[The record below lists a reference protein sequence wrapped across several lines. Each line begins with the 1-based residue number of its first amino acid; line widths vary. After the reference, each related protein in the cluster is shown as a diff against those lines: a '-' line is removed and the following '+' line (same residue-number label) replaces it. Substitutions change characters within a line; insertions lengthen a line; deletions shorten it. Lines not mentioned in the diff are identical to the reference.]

1 MRPPRLLL
9 PVLWLLLMAAAVL
22 VLVRA
27 RYSADLSAFLPRTPS
42 HSQQLLVEQLRDG
55 LASRLVLIGIEGGD
69 ARERAAASLA
79 LAHTLRA
86 SGVFLS
92 VSDGAAQDAERDR
105 DFLFAHRY
113 VLSNAVDAARFSTD
127 GLRAAIV
134 ADIGLLSSPAGALAQ
149 SLLRSDPTGETL
161 QVLDT
166 LSGEGAPHHEQGV
179 WSSPDGRRAL
189 LIAATRASGSD
200 TDAQAR
206 ALGLIR
212 TSFAASATATA
223 APLRLLLAGAPLFA
237 VQARV
242 TIEREAVRLS
252 LLSGTL
258 IVTLLLLVYRSVG
271 TLLLGMLPVMSG
283 ALSGV
288 AVVALGFGVVHGV
301 TLGFGVTLI
310 GESVDYSVYLLLQ
323 SRPGISPPGRWG
335 SRLVPPQLWPTMAL
349 GVLTSVCGF
358 ASLLPS
364 AFPGL
369 AQLGLYSISGLL
381 AAALATRL
389 VLPALL
395 PAQLRVR
402 DLAPFGAAAARAL
415 ARLRVAPLALG
426 CLALACTGVITA
438 HRHRLWNLDL
448 AALSPVS
455 PQAQALDTQL
465 RSELGAP
472 DPGNLVAVLAP
483 DPERLLERTEQ
494 VGRQLDTLVAAGV
507 IAGFDS
513 PARYLPSAATQAA
526 RRASLPDAPTLRARL
541 VAATASLPVRPTA
554 LTEFVQAV
562 DGARQ
567 APPLER
573 AALDGTSF
581 ALALDAML
589 WQEDG
594 QWRALLPL
602 RASASQAAAGAIDV
616 GRVRT
621 ALAGYPPG
629 TVEVLNVRQETD
641 ALYGGYLQEAIRL
654 SLLGFAA
661 IVLLLLLALRNLR
674 RVARVIAP
682 LLLAV
687 LCVAAMLLAAGTT
700 LGILHLI
707 GLLLIVAVGSNY
719 ALFFDRSA
727 ADADRAQLPRTLAS
741 LLVAN
746 ASTVIGFGVL
756 AGSSVP
762 VLHALGSTVAPGT
775 ALALLF
781 AALLCPRA
789 LLQDAPGTR
798 P

>member
-1 MRPPRLLL
+1 MSPPRLLP

-69 ARERAAASLA
+69 ARARAAASLA
-79 LAHTLRA
+79 LARALRA
-86 SGVFLS
+86 SGAFAS
-92 VSDGAAQDAERDR
+92 VSNGAAQDAERDR

-113 VLSNAVDAARFSTD
+113 VLSNAVTAARFGTD
-127 GLRAAIV
+127 GLRAAIG
-134 ADIGLLSSPAGALAQ
+134 ADVELLSSPAGALAQ

-166 LSGEGAPHHEQGV
+166 IGGADAPHHEQGV
-179 WSSPDGRRAL
+179 WSSPDGRRAV

-206 ALGLIR
+206 ALDIIR
-212 TSFAASATATA
+212 TSFAASAV
-223 APLRLLLAGAPLFA
+223 APLQLLLAGAPLFA
-237 VQARV
+237 VQARA

-258 IVTLLLLVYRSVG
+258 IVTLLLLVYRSIF
-271 TLLLGMLPVMSG
+271 TLLLGLLPVLSG

-288 AVVALGFGVVHGV
+288 AVVALGFGIVHGV

-323 SRPGISPPGRWG
+323 SRPGSSARGRPG
-335 SRLVPPQLWPTMAL
+335 SRLVPPQLWPTMGL

-395 PAQLRVR
+395 PANLPVR
-402 DLAPFGAAAARAL
+402 DLAPFGAAAAHAL
-415 ARLRVAPLALG
+415 ARLRVPPLLLV
-426 CLALACTGVITA
+426 CLAVACAGVITA

-448 AALSPVS
+448 SALSPVS
-455 PQAQALDTQL
+455 PQAQALDAQL

-483 DPERLLERTEQ
+483 DQQQLLARTEQ
-494 VGRQLDTLVAAGV
+494 VGAQLDALVAAGV
-507 IAGFDS
+507 IAGYDS

-526 RRASLPDAPTLRARL
+526 RRASLPDAATLRTRL
-541 VAATASLPVRPTA
+541 AAATASLPVRPTA
-554 LTEFVQAV
+554 FAQFVQAV
-562 DGARQ
+562 DEARQ

-573 AALDGTSF
+573 GALEGTSF

-589 WQEDG
+589 WQRDG

-602 RASASQAAAGAIDV
+602 RASASPAAAGSIDV
-616 GRVRT
+616 GRVRA
-621 ALAGYPPG
+621 ALVGYPPG

-641 ALYGGYLQEAIRL
+641 TLYGGYLQEAIRL

-661 IVLLLLLALRNLR
+661 IVLLLLIALRSPR
-674 RVARVIAP
+674 RVVRVIAP

-687 LCVAAMLLAAGTT
+687 LCVAAMLLAAGTA

-727 ADADRAQLPRTLAS
+727 ADADRAHLPRTLAS

-762 VLHALGSTVAPGT
+762 VLHALGTTVAPGT

-789 LLQDAPGTR
+789 LLQDASGMR
-798 P
+798 G

>member
-1 MRPPRLLL
+1 
-9 PVLWLLLMAAAVL
+9 AAVL

-42 HSQQLLVEQLRDG
+42 NSQQLLVDQLRDG
-55 LASRLVLIGIEGGD
+55 LASRLDLIGIEGGD
-69 ARERAAASLA
+69 ASERAAASLA
-79 LAHTLRA
+79 LARALRA
-86 SGVFLS
+86 SGAFVS
-92 VSDGAAQDAERDR
+92 VSDGAAQDAARDR

-113 VLSNAVDAARFSTD
+113 VLSDAVNAAHFSTD
-127 GLRAAIV
+127 GLRAAIG
-134 ADIGLLSSPAGALAQ
+134 ADVELLSSPAGVLAQ

-166 LSGEGAPHHEQGV
+166 LSGAGAPHHEQGV

-206 ALGLIR
+206 ALGIIR
-212 TSFAASATATA
+212 TAFAASSTATA
-223 APLRLLLAGAPLFA
+223 APLQLLLAGAPLFA
-237 VQARV
+237 VQARA

-258 IVTLLLLVYRSVG
+258 IVTLLLLVYRSVS
-271 TLLLGMLPVMSG
+271 TLLLGLLPVVSG

-323 SRPGISPPGRWG
+323 SRPGTAPPGKWG
-335 SRLVPPQLWPTMAL
+335 TRMVPAQLWPTMGL

-395 PAQLRVR
+395 PAKLRLR
-402 DLAPFGAAAARAL
+402 DLAPFGAAATRAL
-415 ARLRVAPLALG
+415 GRLRTPPLAMA
-426 CLALACTGVITA
+426 CLALVCAGVLTV

-465 RSELGAP
+465 RGELGAP

-483 DPERLLERTEQ
+483 DQQRLLERAEQ
-494 VGRQLDTLVAAGV
+494 VGRQLDALVAAGV
-507 IAGFDS
+507 IAGYDS

-526 RRASLPDAPTLRARL
+526 RRTSLPDAPTLRARL
-541 VAATASLPVRPTA
+541 DAATANLPVRASA
-554 LTEFVQAV
+554 LGEFVQAV
-562 DGARQ
+562 DSAHQ

-573 AALDGTSF
+573 GALEGTSF

-589 WQEDG
+589 WQDG
-594 QWRALLPL
+594 AQWRALLPL
-602 RASASQAAAGAIDV
+602 RASADPGAAGSIDV
-616 GRVRT
+616 GRVRA

-629 TVEVLNVRQETD
+629 AVVVLNVRQETD
-641 ALYGGYLQEAIRL
+641 TLYGSYLREAIRL

-661 IVLLLLLALRNLR
+661 IVLLLLLALRSPR

-687 LCVAAMLLAAGTT
+687 LCVAAMLVAAGTA
-700 LGILHLI
+700 LSILHLI

-781 AALLCPRA
+781 AALLYPRA
-789 LLQDAPGTR
+789 LLQAAPGTR